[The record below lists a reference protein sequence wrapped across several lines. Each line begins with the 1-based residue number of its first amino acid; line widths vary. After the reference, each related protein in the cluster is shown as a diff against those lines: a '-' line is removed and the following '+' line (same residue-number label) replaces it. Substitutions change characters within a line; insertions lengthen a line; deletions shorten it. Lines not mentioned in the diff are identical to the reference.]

1 MVDMLKMALGYQQ
14 HGFAVYPLAPGTRT
28 PLKGSHGYKDATKDP
43 KQAEACKNN
52 PCDEVAFAI
61 IARGTVD
68 RVEIWKTLLSQLTD
82 QLNDADT
89 NLQIAVDN
97 LYHKGGE

>member
-1 MVDMLKMALGYQQ
+1 MTTKKFDPETCQYSIEQAQNLCTAI
-14 HGFAVYPLAPGTRT
+14 
-28 PLKGSHGYKDATKDP
+28 KDYLEDVSS
-43 KQAEACKNN
+43 QAEACKKN

-61 IARGTVD
+61 IARGAVD
-68 RVEIWKTLLSQLTD
+68 RVEIWQTLLSQLTD